1 VFHHRSLLRILSIVA
16 ALISSFLVLL
26 GIFSLAEGEDLKV
39 FLSFIAPA
47 ALGLAFFAIMAFI
60 SRRDGRPFLTNKEG
74 FFFVTFSWLMS
85 SILAALPFFLS
96 GFIPNYVDAF
106 FEVMSGFTTTGAS
119 ILTNIEVL
127 PRSLLLWRATTHW
140 LGGMGIVVLTVAIF
154 PLLGFGGLR
163 LMEAEAPGPS
173 VDKITPRVSG
183 TAKIFWFIYL
193 GLTAAQTILLML
205 GGMDWFDALSHT
217 FATVATG
224 GFGTKSSSIAYFN
237 SPYFDAVITLFM
249 LLAGMNFTL
258 HFRIIMGKGRMAIRD
273 PELRAYLLIFGLSSL
288 VIALDLRGH
297 GLFGNLANALRFAGF
312 QSASILTTTGFA
324 TADFAQWPPA
334 SQIVLF
340 FLMFIGGCAGSTGGG
355 IKVIRIVTLFK
366 MAFTEMRYLMNP
378 KGVYA
383 IFVNGKALRKNV
395 VYDTAALVF
404 LYFAFMIVS
413 FVVVG
418 LGGYDITT
426 SVTATLANLGNIGPG
441 FALVGPTAN
450 YSFFPWWIKLWLS
463 FAMLVGRLEVYTVLV
478 LFTRRFWKS

>member
-1 VFHHRSLLRILSIVA
+1 MAVFSLL
-16 ALISSFLVLL
+16 
-26 GIFSLAEGEDLKV
+26 EGEGGSLFV
-39 FLSFIAPA
+39 SFMIPAGLGFAFLTTM
-47 ALGLAFFAIMAFI
+47 AILC
-60 SRRDGRPFLTNKEG
+60 RKEDRPFLTNKEG
-74 FFFVTFSWLMS
+74 FLFVTFSWLMAS
-85 SILAALPFFLS
+85 LLGAIPFFIS
-96 GFIPNYVDAF
+96 GYIPRYVDAF

-119 ILTNIEVL
+119 ILSNIETL
-127 PRSLLLWRATTHW
+127 PRSLLLWRSTTHW

-173 VDKITPRVSG
+173 VDKITPRVSS

-193 GLTAAQTILLML
+193 GLTILEILLLML
-205 GGMDWFDALSHT
+205 GGMSLFDSICHT
-217 FATVATG
+217 FATLATG
-224 GFGTKSSSIAYFN
+224 GFSTKNSSISHFSSAYV
-237 SPYFDAVITLFM
+237 DVVIIIFM
-249 LLAGMNFTL
+249 LLAGTNFTL
-258 HFRIIMGKGRMAIRD
+258 HYRCIMGKGRQAFRD
-273 PELRAYLLIFGLSSL
+273 PELRTYLIIFSISTLI
-288 VIALDLRGH
+288 IALDLRLH
-297 GLFGNLANALRFAGF
+297 NQYGNTLNALRYASF
-312 QSASILTTTGFA
+312 QSSSILTTTGFA
-324 TADFAQWPPA
+324 TADFALWPAA

-355 IKVIRIVTLFK
+355 IKVIRIITLFK

-378 KGVYA
+378 KGVYT

-404 LYFAFMIVS
+404 LYFTFMIVS

-426 SVTATLANLGNIGPG
+426 SVSATLANLGNIGPG
-441 FALVGPTAN
+441 FALVGPAAN

-478 LFTRRFWKS
+478 LFSKRFWRS